1 MKRTFGLVATLL
13 LCSAPFAHAQGVT
26 SGDLE
31 IVHPA
36 IPAPP
41 AGARSAAGYLEI
53 VNQGSTPDRLLGV
66 ETGGAKR
73 AMLHTTDLAD
83 DGVARMVHL
92 DAIDI
97 PADGTVTLAPGG
109 VHIMLMGLTGA
120 LSEGA
125 LVPATLIFEK
135 AGRVE
140 IEFSVDAP
148 VGAEHSR
155 TDHGQADHSAAG
167 HQMPAS
173 GHGHADGPMSVAGG
187 TDAAQIEALL
197 MAQFDRPEAPLTVAP
212 ITIQGQV
219 AVAGWSQD
227 SKGGRAFLRKDD
239 MGWFVELC
247 AGESLVQP
255 ATFVSMGL
263 NSAEAQSLAAAVNG
277 AERSAGADLIGQLN
291 SFEGTVIIGRSATDG
306 HGHGHGHG
314 ADHGTAAGADQ
325 TD

>member
-1 MKRTFGLVATLL
+1 MKRPFGLVATLL
-13 LCSAPFAHAQGVT
+13 LCSASFAHAQGVT
-26 SGDLE
+26 HGDLQ

-41 AGARSAAGYLEI
+41 VGARSAAGYLEI
-53 VNQGSTPDRLLGV
+53 VNQGSAPDRLLGV

-73 AMLHTTDLAD
+73 AMLHSTDHAD

-92 DAIDI
+92 DAVEI

-125 LVPATLIFEK
+125 VVPATLIFEK

-148 VGAEHSR
+148 LGADHSR
-155 TDHGQADHSAAG
+155 MDHGQADHSA
-167 HQMPAS
+167 S
-173 GHGHADGPMSVAGG
+173 GHDHADGPMSVAGG
-187 TDAAQIEALL
+187 TDAEQIEALL

-212 ITIQGQV
+212 ITIQGKV

-227 SKGGRAFLRKDD
+227 GKGGRAFLRKDE

-291 SFEGTVIIGRSATDG
+291 SFEGTVIIGRNATDG
-306 HGHGHGHG
+306 HGHGHG
-314 ADHGTAAGADQ
+314 AAHGTAAGADQ

>member
-53 VNQGSTPDRLLGV
+53 INQGSAPDRLLGV

-73 AMLHTTDLAD
+73 AMLHSTHHAD
-83 DGVARMVHL
+83 DGVARMIHL
-92 DAIDI
+92 DAIEI

-167 HQMPAS
+167 RLP
-173 GHGHADGPMSVAGG
+173 
-187 TDAAQIEALL
+187 
-197 MAQFDRPEAPLTVAP
+197 R
-212 ITIQGQV
+212 
-219 AVAGWSQD
+219 
-227 SKGGRAFLRKDD
+227 
-239 MGWFVELC
+239 
-247 AGESLVQP
+247 ESWRV
-255 ATFVSMGL
+255 V
-263 NSAEAQSLAAAVNG
+263 
-277 AERSAGADLIGQLN
+277 
-291 SFEGTVIIGRSATDG
+291 
-306 HGHGHGHG
+306 
-314 ADHGTAAGADQ
+314 
-325 TD
+325 

>member
-53 VNQGSTPDRLLGV
+53 VNQGSAPDRLLGV

-73 AMLHTTDLAD
+73 AMLHSTHHAD
-83 DGVARMVHL
+83 DGVARMIHL
-92 DAIDI
+92 DAIEI

-277 AERSAGADLIGQLN
+277 AELSAGADLIGQLK

-306 HGHGHGHG
+306 HGHGHG

>member
-13 LCSAPFAHAQGVT
+13 LCSAPFAHALGVT

-53 VNQGSTPDRLLGV
+53 INQGSAPDRLLGV

-73 AMLHTTDLAD
+73 AMLHSTHHAD
-83 DGVARMVHL
+83 DGVARMIHL
-92 DAIDI
+92 DAIEI

>member
-53 VNQGSTPDRLLGV
+53 VNQGSAPDRLLGV

-73 AMLHTTDLAD
+73 AMLHTTDHAD

-92 DAIDI
+92 DAIEI

-187 TDAAQIEALL
+187 TDAEQIEALL